1 MITHEI
7 IDVIKKLHKNGIIK
21 IEIDYSGGNDEGSF
35 DNPVFYNESGT
46 VPVIDWTKILNL
58 SEDDNFDDDHFTAL
72 IHYDEGRL
80 NQWYSFAGEY
90 SCNGTITIN
99 TETGEFEDSGQ
110 ETTYQDQSNNG
121 NIYKDSKVDIFG
133 KAV

>member
-46 VPVIDWTKILNL
+46 VFTTLLNV
-58 SEDDNFDDDHFTAL
+58 S
-72 IHYDEGRL
+72 R
-80 NQWYSFAGEY
+80 
-90 SCNGTITIN
+90 
-99 TETGEFEDSGQ
+99 
-110 ETTYQDQSNNG
+110 
-121 NIYKDSKVDIFG
+121 SKSKSKG
-133 KAV
+133 L